1 MDVIKDTEE
10 QGDGRDAQ
18 GKVCEERHQAS
29 IPSLGGPLSQHLHR
43 FTHLEA
49 LIFGEFLQR
58 LQHLGL
64 IDH

>member
-1 MDVIKDTEE
+1 MDVIKDTE
-10 QGDGRDAQ
+10 QGDGRVAW
-18 GKVCEERHQAS
+18 GKVCEGRHQAS
-29 IPSLGGPLSQHLHR
+29 MPFLGGPLSQHLHR
-43 FTHLEA
+43 FTYLEA